1 MSQSHPDVRILHLT
15 PAAFHALADGDAAT
29 AATVIP
35 VPVTPYLLGPEC
47 GPVWRM
53 RAAQCDAD
61 PRAAAWVT
69 GLIWA
74 GSLNKA
80 VGAAGFHGPP
90 DSTGVVEIGYGI
102 DPDHRGH
109 GYARTALD
117 DLLSR
122 AIRDPRVNRVRVS
135 ISPDNVASRSLAT
148 GFGFRQIGEQW
159 DTEDGLELVYERP
172 ARWPEVRCAIRRPA
186 DQRRLASLS
195 R

>member
-1 MSQSHPDVRILHLT
+1 MPQSHPDVRILHLT

-47 GPVWRM
+47 AAVWRM
-53 RAAQCDAD
+53 RASQCDTD

-90 DSTGVVEIGYGI
+90 DSSGVVEIGYGI
-102 DPDHRGH
+102 DPDHRGR
-109 GYARTALD
+109 GYARTALE

-122 AIRDPRVNRVRVS
+122 AIRDPRVTRVRVS
-135 ISPDNVASRSLAT
+135 VSPGNIASRTLAT
-148 GFGFRQIGEQW
+148 GFGFHQVGEEW
-159 DTEDGLELVYERP
+159 DAEDGLELIYERP
-172 ARWPEVRCAIRRPA
+172 ASWPEVRCAIRRPEPA
-186 DQRRLASLS
+186 KPAVLALT
-195 R
+195 

>member
-1 MSQSHPDVRILHLT
+1 MPQSHPDVRILHLT

-47 GPVWRM
+47 GQVWRR

-61 PRAAAWVT
+61 PRAASWVT
-69 GLIWA
+69 GLVWA

-90 DSTGVVEIGYGI
+90 DSSGVVEIGYGI
-102 DPDHRGH
+102 DPDHRGN
-109 GYARTALD
+109 GYARTALE

-122 AIRDPRVNRVRVS
+122 AIRDPRVTRVRVS
-135 ISPDNVASRSLAT
+135 IAPDNLASRSLAT
-148 GFGFRQIGEQW
+148 AFGFRQVGERI
-159 DTEDGLELVYERP
+159 DAEDGLELVYERP
-172 ARWPEVRCAIRRPA
+172 AYWPEVRCTIRRPEPKK
-186 DQRRLASLS
+186 LAALS